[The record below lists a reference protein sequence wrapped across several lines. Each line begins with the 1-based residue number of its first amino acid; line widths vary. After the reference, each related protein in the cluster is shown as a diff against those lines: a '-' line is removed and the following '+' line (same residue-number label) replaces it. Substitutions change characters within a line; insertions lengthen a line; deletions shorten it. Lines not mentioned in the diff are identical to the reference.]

1 MVDISVNI
9 HNLKKKYGDKI
20 IINNLSIMINFNSK
34 LTLVMGANGSGK
46 STLAKMIAGIILP
59 DEGTL
64 QLSNQLDFSKWTKRN
79 TYYLS
84 NTERG
89 MFYKLNGRQN
99 IEY

>member
-46 STLAKMIAGIILP
+46 STLAKMIAGII
-59 DEGTL
+59 
-64 QLSNQLDFSKWTKRN
+64 
-79 TYYLS
+79 
-84 NTERG
+84 
-89 MFYKLNGRQN
+89 
-99 IEY
+99 